1 MADLFWAEFLEEAG
15 EEITCVVDQN
25 VDSAKRRDGG
35 LNGRIRILRT
45 CHIELD
51 GQHVVVVA
59 HRGRDLRSIA
69 ASGDDGIA
77 CGQGRLGDID
87 PEAST
92 SSGDEPYPLFT
103 HGTSP
108 HSGPRS
114 HAMREDV
121 VTLFVIFVS
130 TSPWSRHARPTSFRA
145 KP

>member
-25 VDSAKRRDGG
+25 VDSAKLRDGG

-77 CGQGRLGDID
+77 CGQGRFGDID
-87 PEAST
+87 SQAST

-103 HGTSP
+103 HGTSLTQGT
-108 HSGPRS
+108 SD
-114 HAMREDV
+114 REIERD
-121 VTLFVIFVS
+121 LQI
-130 TSPWSRHARPTSFRA
+130 
-145 KP
+145 